1 MRRGDRPQVPGA
13 GPATAGQRDAVMS
26 HFRRLGLAHPAWRDC
41 RLAVT
46 AALLDLDR
54 VGSVN
59 DLTGGEAG
67 QLIRTLGYFRDT
79 RDLAI
84 HLAWTAIQARTCG
97 GKR

>member
-1 MRRGDRPQVPGA
+1 VRCGDLCQVLAP
-13 GPATAGQRDAVMS
+13 GPATAGQRGAVMG

-59 DLTGGEAG
+59 DLTGGQAG
-67 QLIRTLGYFRDT
+67 QLIRTLSYFRDA
-79 RDLAI
+79 RDLAV
-84 HLAWTAIQARTCG
+84 HLAWSAIQARTCG
-97 GKR
+97 GKP